1 MHVLDAS
8 AFIHDYTVDEQ
19 TATVPAVKDEL
30 EGEESRLR
38 FEAEA
43 GAGLR
48 LHPPADGTVDR
59 VRRAADR
66 SGDGETLSVADIDL
80 LAAAVE
86 LDATLV
92 TDDYAVQNVAEKLD
106 VPIETVAR
114 DGIDEERSWEFQCAG
129 CGRTFDENRDRC
141 PVCGADLSRKN
152 PA

>member
-1 MHVLDAS
+1 MQVLDAS

-30 EGEESRLR
+30 DDEESRLR
-38 FEAEA
+38 FEAEV

-48 LHPPADGTVDR
+48 VHAPAEETVAR

-66 SGDGETLSVADIDL
+66 SGDGDALSIADIDL

-92 TDDYAVQNVAEKLD
+92 TDDYAVQNVAERLE
-106 VPIETVAR
+106 VTIQPIAR
-114 DGIDEERSWEFQCAG
+114 DGIEETRSWEFQCAG
-129 CGRTFDENRDRC
+129 CGRTFEENRERC